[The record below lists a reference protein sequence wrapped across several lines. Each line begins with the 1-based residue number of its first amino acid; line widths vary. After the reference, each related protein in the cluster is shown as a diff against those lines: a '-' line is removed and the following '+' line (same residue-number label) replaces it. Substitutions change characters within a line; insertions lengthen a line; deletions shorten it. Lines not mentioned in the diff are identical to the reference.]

1 MGDAR
6 RRKLALEAGRHWEE
20 DERGPSGDEVLGAQT
35 LKVGERPRPA
45 RRGMTFALCLAVLAA
60 AQAEAVLEPPPH
72 VGRKRVSDPK
82 VKKP

>member
-1 MGDAR
+1 
-6 RRKLALEAGRHWEE
+6 
-20 DERGPSGDEVLGAQT
+20 
-35 LKVGERPRPA
+35 
-45 RRGMTFALCLAVLAA
+45 MTFAQCLAVLAA

>member
-45 RRGMTFALCLAVLAA
+45 RRGMTFAQCLAVL
-60 AQAEAVLEPPPH
+60 AVLEPPPH